1 MLRIGNPSL
10 AYVCRAYDSSVTRA
24 FTPLHQYISANAT
37 THEPKGIRN
46 PMSDES
52 SPKGTHERTCIMVNN
67 LTDPQT
73 DKASGNPEA
82 AICVQKSSAQR
93 VLQFTLFNA
102 ASCVL
107 HRPVYRV
114 IHRLQLCFFSFI
126 YDSIK
131 VCLEWVPK
139 HHIAGKAGR

>member
-1 MLRIGNPSL
+1 
-10 AYVCRAYDSSVTRA
+10 
-24 FTPLHQYISANAT
+24 
-37 THEPKGIRN
+37 
-46 PMSDES
+46 
-52 SPKGTHERTCIMVNN
+52 MVNK

-107 HRPVYRV
+107 HRPVCRV
-114 IHRLQLCFFSFI
+114 IHRLQLYFLFLLFMT
-126 YDSIK
+126 
-131 VCLEWVPK
+131 V
-139 HHIAGKAGR
+139 